1 MNNAFYN
8 MIMQAALNTPAPVE
22 KDTSGQES
30 KSDQETNN
38 QEPVKKENVVI
49 PIIHNEVSQLSKYL
63 DIKEPQ
69 INFKTLTRVKDIIYD
84 TKNKDIDL
92 LIDSN
97 GGEINA
103 AKMICD
109 TLMTYKK
116 LYPENKIRAYVEY
129 SALSAATLIALCADE
144 LYLSDY
150 AHMGL
155 VDPQV
160 FGFSNKELN
169 EATYQKGSSCWDI
182 THALKI
188 RSDFNT
194 KLIKR
199 LLNNILSKNSKYSS
213 RKDDIIENLVDG
225 EVHGAGFTVDDLE
238 SFGISRDDHVP
249 DEIAVKFE
257 ESRYKHK
264 ETNTNLIT
272 SLIN

>member
-8 MIMQAALNTPAPVE
+8 MIMQAALNTPAPVDKKE
-22 KDTSGQES
+22 ET

-38 QEPVKKENVVI
+38 PEPVKKENVVI

-116 LYPENKIRAYVEY
+116 LFPENKIRAYVEY

-213 RKDDIIENLVDG
+213 RKNDIIENLIDG

-238 SFGISRDDHVP
+238 SFGISRDGTVP

-257 ESRYKHK
+257 ANKTEHQTR
-264 ETNTNLIT
+264 NTNLIT